1 MEHLILNR
9 SRLKLLKYIFLSAG
23 GCIFLAII
31 VTLYLK
37 NSADEDAKES
47 LAKQNKKLSKNYSLS
62 ISKPIFEGVTGDL
75 NPYKILANSV
85 NKNLKNQYTLQDVN
99 ANCKLSNT
107 NVNAKASSAV
117 FDDGNR
123 FITLKNNV
131 LINLDDAVLKCEEIK
146 LNLENQEV
154 SNDTGIVLDYKK
166 SNIKADSLNTK
177 DSNNIIEFNGNI
189 ESNFDIEN
197 F

>member
-1 MEHLILNR
+1 MDHLILNR

-31 VTLYLK
+31 ITLYLK
-37 NSADEDAKES
+37 NSADEETKKA

-62 ISKPIFEGVTGDL
+62 INKPIFEGVTGNL
-75 NPYKILANSV
+75 SPYKILANSV
-85 NKNLKNQYTLQDVN
+85 NKTLQNQYTLQDVN
-99 ANCKLSNT
+99 ANCKLNNT
-107 NVNAKASSAV
+107 NVNAKATSAILDDSSK
-117 FDDGNR
+117 

-146 LNLENQEV
+146 LNLENHEV
-154 SNDTGIVLDYKK
+154 SNDTGVSIDFKK

-189 ESNFDIEN
+189 ESNFNIEN

>member
-1 MEHLILNR
+1 MDHLILNR

-37 NSADEDAKES
+37 NSEDNKTQEAM
-47 LAKQNKKLSKNYSLS
+47 AKQNKKLSKNYSLS
-62 ISKPIFEGVTGDL
+62 INKPIFEGVTGDL
-75 NPYKILANSV
+75 SPYKIFANSV
-85 NKNLKNQYTLQDVN
+85 KKNLQNQYTLQDVN
-99 ANCKLSNT
+99 ANCKLNNT
-107 NVNAKASSAV
+107 NVNAKAASAV
-117 FDDGNR
+117 LDDESK
-123 FITLKNNV
+123 FVTLKDSV
-131 LINLDDAVLKCEEIK
+131 LINLDDAILKCEEIK
-146 LNLENQEV
+146 LNLENHEV
-154 SNDTGIVLDYKK
+154 SNDSGVELDFKK

-177 DSNNIIEFNGNI
+177 DSNNIIEFKGNI

>member
-9 SRLKLLKYIFLSAG
+9 SRLKLLKYIFLSTG
-23 GCIFLAII
+23 GCVFLAII

-37 NSADEDAKES
+37 NSADEEAKES
-47 LAKQNKKLSKNYSLS
+47 LSKQNKKLSKNYSLS

-75 NPYKILANSV
+75 SPYKILANSV
-85 NKNLKNQYTLQDVN
+85 NKNLKNQYTLQEVN
-99 ANCKLSNT
+99 ANCKLNNSNI
-107 NVNAKASSAV
+107 NARSANAI
-117 FDDGNR
+117 FDDSNR
-123 FITLKNNV
+123 LITLKNNV
-131 LINLDDAVLKCEEIK
+131 LINLDDAILKCEEIK

-154 SNDTGIVLDYKK
+154 SNDTGVELDFKK
-166 SNIKADSLNTK
+166 STIKADSLNTK

-189 ESNFDIEN
+189 ESNFNIEN